1 MLSIIKRFNLKLQEL
16 EKILLKKPASYI
28 DFPFGDDTMVLK
40 VSNKMFA
47 LINIKNSPLR
57 INLKCEPN
65 DAIAY
70 REIYKSVV
78 PGYHMNKKHWNT
90 IILEGIIPK
99 DILIEMIDDSYNLV
113 FNKLTKKEKE
123 KILSL

>member
-1 MLSIIKRFNLKLQEL
+1 MNLIEI
-16 EKILLKKPASYI
+16 EKILLKKQASYI
-28 DFPFGDDTMVLK
+28 DYPFGDEVMVLK
-40 VSNKMFA
+40 IANKMFA
-47 LINIKNSPLR
+47 LVSQSDNPLR
-57 INLKCEPN
+57 VNLKCDPD

-70 REIYKSVV
+70 REIYEGVV

-90 IILEGIIPK
+90 VILDDTIPK
-99 DILIEMIDDSYNLV
+99 EVLIEMIDDSYNLV

>member
-1 MLSIIKRFNLKLQEL
+1 MKLQEVESILL
-16 EKILLKKPASYI
+16 EKQASYI
-28 DFPFGDDTMVLK
+28 DYPFGDEIMVLK
-40 VSNKMFA
+40 IASKMFA
-47 LINIKNSPLR
+47 LLPLIDNPLR

-70 REIYKSVV
+70 REIYDSVV

-90 IILEGIIPK
+90 VILDDTIPK
-99 DILIEMIDDSYNLV
+99 EILIEMIEDSYNLV
-113 FNKLTKKEKE
+113 FKKLTKKEKE